1 MLSQTNAGTICLLE
15 TGTQLDL
22 TCLSDAKTPVNL
34 TMPDMDTISE
44 GVEEELLHLLHLKSK
59 LLARTNRHNIQAFFF
74 KKKPINS
81 V

>member
-44 GVEEELLHLLHLKSK
+44 GVEEEFLHLLHLKSK
-59 LLARTNRHNIQAFFF
+59 LLARTKQIQHTSIF
-74 KKKPINS
+74 
-81 V
+81 